1 MNTMRLVAA
10 ILWPSFLVA
19 CGMEVLVFAL
29 VDPINTF
36 CGADALHVT
45 RQGIYTGAFF
55 VFWLMAAA
63 SSACTVLLTAPP
75 APVQPVQPDAPMRT
89 PSP

>member
-1 MNTMRLVAA
+1 MNGWRQLAT

-29 VDPINTF
+29 FDPLNTF
-36 CGADALHVT
+36 CGADALRMS
-45 RQGIYTGAFF
+45 RQSLYTAAFF

-63 SSACTVLLTAPP
+63 SSACTVLLSRPP
-75 APVQPVQPDAPMRT
+75 AAERRGT
-89 PSP
+89 PPQTFSG

>member
-1 MNTMRLVAA
+1 MRWQRQVMG

-29 VDPINTF
+29 VDPVNVY
-36 CGADALHVT
+36 CGADALRMS
-45 RQGIYTGAFF
+45 RQGIYTGSFF

-63 SSACTVLLTAPP
+63 SSAFTALLAEPSADQDAP
-75 APVQPVQPDAPMRT
+75 APGGAR
-89 PSP
+89 SG

>member
-1 MNTMRLVAA
+1 MSAVRRIAG

-29 VDPINTF
+29 IDPIHSY
-36 CGADALHVT
+36 CGADALHMS
-45 RQGIYTGAFF
+45 RQGIYTVSFF

-63 SSACTVLLTAPP
+63 SSACTTLLALPSEKETAL
-75 APVQPVQPDAPMRT
+75 
-89 PSP
+89 

>member
-1 MNTMRLVAA
+1 MNGLRQLAG

-29 VDPINTF
+29 FDPLNAF
-36 CGADALHVT
+36 CGADALRMS
-45 RQGIYTGAFF
+45 RQGVYTAAFF

-63 SSACTVLLTAPP
+63 SSACTVLLARSPAAERRDAPP
-75 APVQPVQPDAPMRT
+75 RT
-89 PSP
+89 SS

>member
-1 MNTMRLVAA
+1 MNGWRQLAG

-29 VDPINTF
+29 FDPLNAF
-36 CGADALHVT
+36 CGADALRMS
-45 RQGIYTGAFF
+45 RQGVYTAAFF

-63 SSACTVLLTAPP
+63 SSACTVLLARSPAPRRREAPP
-75 APVQPVQPDAPMRT
+75 RT
-89 PSP
+89 SS

>member
-1 MNTMRLVAA
+1 MNGFRQFAA
-10 ILWPSFLVA
+10 VLWPSFLVA

-36 CGADALHVT
+36 CGADALRMS

-63 SSACTVLLTAPP
+63 SSACTALLAGPLAPEGSE
-75 APVQPVQPDAPMRT
+75 ASLGT
-89 PSP
+89 PLQ